1 MDKNRHLMSL
11 VASIIPSPDWFVGVS
26 KYELCTEDGSWLD
39 SAIYNLYPWD
49 AGTDAGITYTV
60 NFPPNKKLRQKSG
73 FYLGP

>member
-1 MDKNRHLMSL
+1 MSL

-26 KYELCTEDGSWLD
+26 KYELCTENGSWLE

-60 NFPPNKKLRQKSG
+60 GIIQKNYEILM
-73 FYLGP
+73 FVFFRMQIPH